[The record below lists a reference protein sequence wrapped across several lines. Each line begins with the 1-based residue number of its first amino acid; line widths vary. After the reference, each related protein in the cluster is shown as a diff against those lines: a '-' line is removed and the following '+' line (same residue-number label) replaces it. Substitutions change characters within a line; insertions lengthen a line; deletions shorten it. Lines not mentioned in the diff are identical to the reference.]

1 LSVLDIAGSE
11 LFDLPE
17 GDRVLVWNWS
27 MEKRE
32 TILDGAVR
40 LDLFTDPA
48 DSNSG
53 NRFGSIVGHQVV
65 MKSEFGIEA
74 AEAAD
79 RAARVF
85 LPHARQ
91 LCADMNATLLEE
103 EVKLERIRDQLTE
116 EIIRVRERRA
126 EQEKQLELEVEQ

>member
-1 LSVLDIAGSE
+1 
-11 LFDLPE
+11 
-17 GDRVLVWNWS
+17 